1 MVVIRNTD
9 RLRAL
14 LTNKGIY
21 IVRSGPPSIENIEF
35 HVHYS
40 SYVEAV
46 PMLESKHPYLSYR
59 FIYLILKSKTSV
71 QVICGFK
78 SVKVSSMEFLQ
89 IGYPQKSFPE
99 KRSNLYFG

>member
-59 FIYLILKSKTSV
+59 FIYLI
-71 QVICGFK
+71 F
-78 SVKVSSMEFLQ
+78 
-89 IGYPQKSFPE
+89 
-99 KRSNLYFG
+99 